1 MNEQS
6 APIAL
11 IIDDEKSIG
20 LSLAGI
26 LEDEGWKVNI
36 AENGFT
42 GISLY
47 QSERPHLVFL
57 DVWMPKLDGITTLQR
72 LKDID
77 GQVPIVIMS
86 GHGSI
91 ETAVRAT
98 RIGAFDFLEKPLSLD
113 KVIPLLEHA
122 ERMRQQL
129 DKYSQLVDATEII
142 GSSPTVQQI
151 KRQVNMVAPRNAW
164 VLITGENGTG
174 KEVVARNIHAKST
187 RHHKPFIA
195 VNCAAIPE
203 ELIESELFGHNKGA
217 FTNAIA
223 KKQGRFELAH
233 QGTLFLDEIGDMS
246 LKTQAKILRILQEQ
260 KFERVGGVETIEVDV
275 RVIAATNKDLKAEIA
290 AGRFREDLFYRLN
303 VIPFELPPL
312 RARGDDIRE
321 LTDYFLNQIS
331 MELGE
336 KTKSISAPVYE
347 VFKKYSWPGNIR
359 ELKNFLER
367 LCIMVAEQH
376 IEVEHIRS
384 LLPVDFEDEV
394 PELSQPNLTSNYA
407 TLKEAKTDFERA
419 FILDKLEEYQWNV
432 TKTAEAI
439 GVERSNLHRKLKS
452 FGIDPKQRG

>member
-1 MNEQS
+1 MDQNAS
-6 APIAL
+6 VAL

-26 LEDEGWKVNI
+26 LEDEGWRVNI
-36 AENGFT
+36 TQDGFA
-42 GISLY
+42 GIDSFR
-47 QSERPHLVFL
+47 SDRPHLVFL
-57 DVWMPKLDGITTLQR
+57 DVWMPHLDGITTLQK

-86 GHGSI
+86 GHGNI

-113 KVIPLLEHA
+113 KIIPLCEHA

-129 DKYSQLVDATEII
+129 DKYSQLIDATDII
-142 GSSPTVQQI
+142 GSSPPLMQI
-151 KRQVNMVAPRNAW
+151 KRQVNVVAPRNAW

-187 RHHKPFIA
+187 RYHKPFVA

-217 FTNAIA
+217 FTNAIS

-275 RVIAATNKDLKAEIA
+275 RVIAATNKDLKAEIK

-312 RARGDDIRE
+312 RARGDDICE
-321 LTDYFLNQIS
+321 LTEYFLNQIS
-331 MELGE
+331 LELGE
-336 KTKSISAPVYE
+336 ATKEISEPVYR

-367 LCIMVAEQH
+367 LCILVAEKT
-376 IEVEHIRS
+376 IEVEHVRN
-384 LLPVDFEDEV
+384 LLPEGSEDLIDDESLQGSSSS
-394 PELSQPNLTSNYA
+394 PA

-419 FILDKLEEYQWNV
+419 FILDKLEEHQWNV